1 MSEEK
6 NVISSDFFENTERL
20 ERLRMN
26 DFTVAFNSI
35 LKALRLYGAEN
46 DTVEKVLNKFFEIF
60 KFFFI
65 SESLMTLA
73 YNGNDFLIND
83 ARVKKKKSAQ
93 IALDDLED
101 YFMNLQIASMTF
113 PSDLRTKELIEFITT
128 GHDLLKKNPGPDA
141 VFDHLEKLFHQKGI
155 RVGITRRDS
164 ADDDEDFSIL
174 DKRQLARLSYRN
186 MINDHALFKS
196 KIRNNRPIPLRKA
209 IRNVQ
214 NVIDLFSDGSSDS
227 QESHLLM
234 LASINSLSGK
244 FIATHLANSTIL
256 SIAAGVQLGI
266 DRSLLTRIG
275 TAAYFHDIGIPER
288 SRGETVEHSQE
299 GFAVL
304 SRLNSLNFAMMEA
317 AITSGLHHSTYTFE
331 GEAIP
336 PEKPEMSTPLGEIIK
351 VCDYYDLVTRWWP
364 KRKDI
369 PLKRTDAI
377 EQIFKMA
384 EMRCFSP
391 VAAKALFSA
400 LGVFPPGTIL
410 RVAGKDLLACSTDV
424 FRTTGQ
430 KSRAVVMDAKMKFL
444 GIREFYPQELL
455 EIPTGL
461 HFKIP
466 PETVKAILD
475 SFVPEVE
482 QAQSSS

>member
-26 DFTVAFNSI
+26 DFTVVFNSI

-46 DTVEKVLNKFFEIF
+46 ETVEKVVTKFFETY

-65 SESLMTLA
+65 SESLMTVT

-83 ARVKKKKSAQ
+83 VRVKKKKSSQ
-93 IALDDLED
+93 IALDDLENFFID
-101 YFMNLQIASMTF
+101 LQIASMTF

-128 GHDLLKKNPGPDA
+128 GHDVLKKNPGPDT
-141 VFDHLEKLFHQKGI
+141 VFEQLESIFHQKGVRI
-155 RVGITRRDS
+155 GLTRRDS
-164 ADDDEDFSIL
+164 ADDDDDFSIL

-186 MINDHALFKS
+186 MINDHSLFKS

-275 TAAYFHDIGIPER
+275 TAAYFHDIAINEKA
-288 SRGETVEHSQE
+288 RGETVEHSQE

-317 AITSGLHHSTYTFE
+317 AITSGLHHVTYAFD
-331 GEAIP
+331 GNPLP

-364 KRKDI
+364 ARKSV
-369 PLKRTDAI
+369 PMKRTDAI

-384 EMRCFSP
+384 QMRCFSP

-400 LGVFPPGTIL
+400 LGVFPPGTVL
-410 RVAGKDLLACSTDV
+410 RVAGKNLLACSVDV
-424 FRTTGQ
+424 FRATGQ
-430 KSRAVVMDAKMKFL
+430 KSRAAVLDAKMKFL

-461 HFKIP
+461 HFKMP
-466 PETVKAILD
+466 PETIKAILD
-475 SFVPEVE
+475 SFVPETE
-482 QAQSSS
+482 DNPSS